1 MAEKGQK
8 DRKTDQSQTQDTTD
22 EMTLE
27 QIFSRLEEIT
37 KKMENPETGLED
49 AFALYKEG
57 DTLLKEAEKRISLVD
72 NRSGLWRMTGRRS
85 ISSKLDEAAS

>member
-72 NRSGLWRMTGRRS
+72 KQVRALEDDG

>member
-1 MAEKGQK
+1 MERFGRRCIWEDRWRRR
-8 DRKTDQSQTQDTTD
+8 DRKT
-22 EMTLE
+22 
-27 QIFSRLEEIT
+27 RLEEIT

-72 NRSGLWRMTGRRS
+72 KQVRALEDDGTEV
-85 ISSKLDEAAS
+85 DFQ

>member
-37 KKMENPETGLED
+37 KKMENPKTGLED

-72 NRSGLWRMTGRRS
+72 RQVRALEDDGTEV
-85 ISSKLDEAAS
+85 DFQ